1 MSIPHSGDRLQL
13 RVADM
18 VILETQVE
26 NLLSQTLSEVREHVQ
41 AEEAVGRFQSMVKDQ
56 LKALRARLDAIG
68 EAGSTTSAESTPLLF

>member
-1 MSIPHSGDRLQL
+1 MSGPHSGDRLQF

-26 NLLSQTLSEVREHVQ
+26 NLLNQTLSEVREHVQ

-56 LKALRARLDAIG
+56 LKALRARLDAI